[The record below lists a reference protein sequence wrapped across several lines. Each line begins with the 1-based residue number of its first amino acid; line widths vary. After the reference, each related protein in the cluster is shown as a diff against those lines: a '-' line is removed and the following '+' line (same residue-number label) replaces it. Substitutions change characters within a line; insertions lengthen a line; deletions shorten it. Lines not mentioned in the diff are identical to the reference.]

1 MFFGISQDFFFP
13 QIFSICGCF
22 NPWGQNPHGQ
32 LYLAHS
38 KPSINISCSY
48 HSSVINIIV
57 TVTTGTLEGQGVRWG
72 GQEKAELGQHLL
84 RIYCVFRPA
93 PGLRGPRLLLGA
105 ALLRAGRSPPVKW
118 AGQQGWGQ
126 RPDSCPAR
134 KQIASQC
141 QGSAIEWPPPL
152 PRERPRGALAEE
164 QGEEGND
171 GRPSLAGEGTRLSG
185 TWSFVYDNVWSPCGA
200 PGIDG
205 AEARQTSATNRGRQ
219 VRRSPWTQNFNRCP
233 K

>member
-1 MFFGISQDFFFP
+1 M
-13 QIFSICGCF
+13 
-22 NPWGQNPHGQ
+22 
-32 LYLAHS
+32 
-38 KPSINISCSY
+38 
-48 HSSVINIIV
+48 
-57 TVTTGTLEGQGVRWG
+57 RWG

-171 GRPSLAGEGTRLSG
+171 GRPSLAGECTRLSG